1 MARAASAPTT
11 SSRHE
16 HTETT
21 ISAIATSTHAT
32 HIQQRLLR
40 VVVCA
45 QKVKGHIRLVPHL
58 ALPSSFS
65 GCRRWEYSERDS
77 LCPLRT
83 SPDTIEGDVRLRSRD
98 TVNRR
103 RRGTR
108 RSHADRVPWWPPRS
122 KATTCDGLPCCQ
134 MTYADL
140 RNVGRNTTPRF
151 RARPRA

>member
-1 MARAASAPTT
+1 ATWRPRVSRSWSWMARAASAPTT

-16 HTETT
+16 QPETT

-32 HIQQRLLR
+32 HIQQRVLR

-45 QKVKGHIRLVPHL
+45 QLVPHL

-65 GCRRWEYSERDS
+65 GCRRWEYSERGS
-77 LCPLRT
+77 LCPLRA

-98 TVNRR
+98 TVNLC

-108 RSHADRVPWWPPRS
+108 RSQADRVPWWSAEQGDDVRRPPV
-122 KATTCDGLPCCQ
+122 LPDDVC
-134 MTYADL
+134 
-140 RNVGRNTTPRF
+140 
-151 RARPRA
+151 